1 MGAFHSTKNSGL
13 TFRNFHMSNGTVF
26 STAPDRSRS
35 IPARAHFTR
44 QNAEGSW
51 KSGYFKRRKPLHR
64 NKFNTYR
71 YAKFFL
77 DIYLIDSN
85 TIFAWWEQLANF
97 SRGKVCPGSM
107 QTERTK
113 PRKFGT
119 ISPQFSNKSDPN
131 VENRQSRTGWNCGR
145 LFCIQCSVVS
155 KDSLPSCS
163 WGRFIPGR
171 NAKWNRKF
179 PEFPN
184 FQKKGQPR
192 EVDRNFRNDFPE
204 TVCSIGVW
212 TGISGNFGRM
222 ERARYFTIIYRSGGE

>member
-1 MGAFHSTKNSGL
+1 MGAFYSTKNSGL

-71 YAKFFL
+71 YSKFFL

-97 SRGKVCPGSM
+97 SRGGVCK
-107 QTERTK
+107 QTNRTHRNLQLPVHNFPENEILTFLWSK
-113 PRKFGT
+113 KFREMVRAVANHFA
-119 ISPQFSNKSDPN
+119 S
-131 VENRQSRTGWNCGR
+131 
-145 LFCIQCSVVS
+145 SVVS
-155 KDSLPSCS
+155 TRLTA
-163 WGRFIPGR
+163 I
-171 NAKWNRKF
+171 N
-179 PEFPN
+179 
-184 FQKKGQPR
+184 
-192 EVDRNFRNDFPE
+192 
-204 TVCSIGVW
+204 
-212 TGISGNFGRM
+212 
-222 ERARYFTIIYRSGGE
+222 